1 MPFTSLAQ
9 ETLDFR
15 YELTAE
21 AQTAYD
27 LTLSLH
33 LDEARI
39 KTEEL
44 RIDQAGNVAADH
56 IDSYADVLELYIT
69 ENKDELDNFLDRQ
82 EERVIQAT
90 ELSVHSPWFR
100 YLLAE
105 LHLHR
110 AVVLIRFERE
120 WAAFRA
126 LNKAHRLLRDNAEL
140 FPEFLPTYK
149 DLGLIHA
156 AVGSIPPQYK
166 WGVQLFSSL
175 NGTIAQGKSE
185 MQKMLSGP
193 KDTPFLAEAQVLYGF
208 MHLYLLDDG
217 DAAWE
222 MAQAWQLDPARDK
235 IHCFILSTLAMRS
248 GRNNVADR
256 LLDSQ
261 PRDRSAL
268 DFPYL
273 DYMLGL
279 VRLRKL
285 DPGSRVYFQSFL
297 SRFKGGNFRRSAR
310 QKMAWAEYLRGN
322 LEGYHHQMGLL
333 DERANN
339 RAGSDRNAAREA
351 EREAPPH
358 LGLLKARLLFDG
370 GYYREAREEI
380 SLIDVTNLGAADEIE
395 FYYRTGR
402 ILHGLKDWNGA
413 LSFYE
418 RTISLGED
426 DDSFFA
432 CNAAL
437 QAGLIEEDQNKKDSA
452 RRYFNLCLDMQPDE
466 YRSGLHLQ
474 AKAGLNR
481 LK

>member
-1 MPFTSLAQ
+1 
-9 ETLDFR
+9 DFR
-15 YELTAE
+15 SELSPDIKQVYAL
-21 AQTAYD
+21 A
-27 LTLSLH
+27 LSLE
-33 LDEARI
+33 LDAARQQ
-39 KTEEL
+39 
-44 RIDQAGNVAADH
+44 IDQLKQRDPANVASDH
-56 IDSYADVLELYIT
+56 MASYADVLELYIT
-69 ENKDELDNFLDRQ
+69 ENASDLEDFLERQ
-82 EERVIQAT
+82 ERRLAQAT

-100 YLLAE
+100 YMMGE

-126 LNKAHRLLRDNAEL
+126 LNRAHRLLRDNAEL
-140 FPEFLPTYK
+140 FPDFLPTYK

-166 WGVQLFSSL
+166 WGVELFSSL
-175 NGTIAQGKSE
+175 NGTIAQGKRE
-185 MQKMLSGP
+185 MERIVHGP
-193 KDTPFLAEAQVLYGF
+193 GDTPFWAEARALYGF
-208 MHLYLLDDG
+208 LHLYLLDDA
-217 DAAWE
+217 DAAWTL
-222 MAQAWQLDPARDK
+222 AQDWQLRPAEDK

-248 GRNNVADR
+248 GRNDEANSI
-256 LLDSQ
+256 LNQQ
-261 PRDRSAL
+261 PRGGTSL

-285 DPGSRVYFQSFL
+285 DPAARVYFQSFL
-297 SRFKGGNFRRSAR
+297 SRFSGGNFRRSAR

-322 LEGYHHQMGLL
+322 IEGYHAQMSQL

-351 EREAPPH
+351 EREQPPH
-358 LGLLKARLLFDG
+358 LTLLRARLLFDG
-370 GYYREAREEI
+370 GYYQQARSEMEEV
-380 SLIDVTNLGAADEIE
+380 DPAALPDTDEIE
-395 FYYRTGR
+395 YYYRTGR
-402 ILHGLKDWNGA
+402 ILHGLKDWPGA

-418 RTISLGED
+418 RTISLGEE

-437 QAGLIEEDQNKKDSA
+437 QAGLIEEDRNNRDSA
-452 RRYFNLCLDMQPDE
+452 RRYFRLCLDLQPDE
-466 YRSGLHLQ
+466 YRAGLHLQ
-474 AKAGLNR
+474 AKAGINR